1 MAVRYSTGLLNKLLG
16 DSAVTAG
23 SNGLAGI
30 LKDGIIEIYSGSQP
44 ATADSAV
51 TGTLLATVTQNAGAF
66 SAGSPTN
73 GLEFAAPV
81 GNVLSK
87 SSSETWQYTG
97 VAAGTAG
104 YFRFK
109 GNAVDAGGSSTLL
122 PRIDGSIGTVSGDM
136 ILSTT
141 SIVIGTPGT
150 VDVFSITMT

>member
-1 MAVRYSTGLLNKLLG
+1 MTVRYSTGLLNKLLG

-66 SAGSPTN
+66 TPGVATN
-73 GLEFAAPV
+73 GLEFNAPS
-81 GNVLSK
+81 GNTLTKASG
-87 SSSETWQYTG
+87 ETWQYTG

-109 GNAVDAGGSSTLL
+109 GNAVDAGGSSTSL
-122 PRIDGSIGTVSGDM
+122 PRIDGSIGTISGDM

-141 SIVIGTPGT
+141 TIVIGTPGT
-150 VDVFSITMT
+150 VDVFTITMT